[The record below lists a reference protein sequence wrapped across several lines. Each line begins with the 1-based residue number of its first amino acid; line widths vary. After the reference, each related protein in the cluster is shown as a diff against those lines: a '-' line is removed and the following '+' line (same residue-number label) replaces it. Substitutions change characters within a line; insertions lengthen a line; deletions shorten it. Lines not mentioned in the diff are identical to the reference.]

1 MVFIRAPDTLNISE
15 CASYLMHFIH
25 CTSSHLEAHSTEVWH
40 NSDLLYYLIISK
52 KSSVDSACMWVALLS
67 NAFSMGGHAV
77 LIHKRVGF
85 CQTIEQLLLTDFL
98 WIENKCEY
106 MSFFFSFLSS
116 FFFYWRKTKCT
127 RDSHLDLFAHIYYQS
142 LTFDVLR
149 LSVIPYS
156 KRLKNSVTHDAHCLA
171 QASSPLEF
179 CNIIAQI
186 IHLFFFKSS
195 FLRRKKWKLEGTDVI
210 TESGL
215 RVGDMFGFDNEVAV
229 STLFFFFFTR

>member
-1 MVFIRAPDTLNISE
+1 MRVFVV
-15 CASYLMHFIH
+15 F
-25 CTSSHLEAHSTEVWH
+25 
-40 NSDLLYYLIISK
+40 
-52 KSSVDSACMWVALLS
+52 
-67 NAFSMGGHAV
+67 
-77 LIHKRVGF
+77 
-85 CQTIEQLLLTDFL
+85 
-98 WIENKCEY
+98 
-106 MSFFFSFLSS
+106 FFFSFF

-127 RDSHLDLFAHIYYQS
+127 RDSHLVLFAHICYQS

-156 KRLKNSVTHDAHCLA
+156 KRLKNSITHDAHCLA

-186 IHLFFFKSS
+186 IHLFFLKSS

-229 STLFFFFFTR
+229 STLFFFLPDKFWKRLQSKCCIMSKSCMPPLPFLLFCLLHCWKFQNETNKNVFCLEGGPRLYCTQCLCVCLCVISRII